1 MFFFNFLGRDFIER
15 TVLFIQAVLIF
26 IAQEKK
32 MMKLEKINEKCFHFK
47 KFFFFFNTELKID
60 KTSKIKKSYNRK
72 IMKNIDNIIL
82 NHKTKE

>member
-1 MFFFNFLGRDFIER
+1 MFFFNFLGRGDFIER

-47 KFFFFFNTELKID
+47 KNFFF
-60 KTSKIKKSYNRK
+60 
-72 IMKNIDNIIL
+72 
-82 NHKTKE
+82 

>member
-1 MFFFNFLGRDFIER
+1 MKFDFFSYNKNMFFFNFLERGDFIER

-47 KFFFFFNTELKID
+47 KFFFF
-60 KTSKIKKSYNRK
+60 
-72 IMKNIDNIIL
+72 
-82 NHKTKE
+82 